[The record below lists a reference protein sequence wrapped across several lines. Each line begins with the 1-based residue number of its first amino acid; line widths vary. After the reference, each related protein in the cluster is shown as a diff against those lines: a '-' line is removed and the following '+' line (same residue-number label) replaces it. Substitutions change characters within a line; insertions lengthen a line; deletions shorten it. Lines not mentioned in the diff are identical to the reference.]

1 MNTLGRIDTHFH
13 IVPDFYAQAVEDT
26 GGDPSGWK
34 TPSWSVE
41 QAKAHMEQLGIQSAV
56 MSVTAPATNIY
67 SNDIEKGRALARK
80 CNDFCAKLAKEDPTR
95 FGWFATMPP
104 LTDIAGCLEEIDRA
118 FNHLGADGV
127 TLLSSY
133 PKDNQSLYLGNESF
147 QPIWEKLESLNAVVF
162 IHPTGSV
169 MPPVNKYAPQPL
181 FDFPQETTRTAADL
195 VLSGTKAKYSNIK
208 MILSH
213 GGGTIPYLAPRISSF
228 QTGVRTPPQLRED
241 FRSFYFDTALTS
253 SKGQLLA
260 LLEVADPSR
269 IFFGSDVP
277 YAPFEAVQYVTKQLD
292 QFFSSNEYKH
302 LAQKVNRENALAL
315 FPKFSKP
322 NL

>member
-1 MNTLGRIDTHFH
+1 MQTLGRIDTHFH
-13 IVPDFYAQAVEDT
+13 IVPDFFAQAIEET

-34 TPSWSVE
+34 TPGWSVE

-56 MSVTAPATNIY
+56 MSITAPGTNIY
-67 SNDIEKGRALARK
+67 SDNIDKGRELARK
-80 CNDFCAKLAKEDPTR
+80 CNDYCAKLAKDDPSR
-95 FGWFATMPP
+95 FGWFATVPP
-104 LTDIAGCLEEIDRA
+104 LTDLAGCLEEIDRA

-127 TLLSSY
+127 TLLSSC
-133 PKDNQSLYLGNESF
+133 PKDNQSLYLGNELF
-147 QPIWEKLESLNAVVF
+147 QPIWEKLASLNAIVF

-169 MPPVNKYAPQPL
+169 TPPVNKFAPQPL

-195 VLSGTKAKYSNIK
+195 VLSGTKAKYPNIK
-208 MILSH
+208 IILSH
-213 GGGTIPYLAPRISSF
+213 AGGTIPFLAPRISGIP
-228 QTGVRTPPQLRED
+228 TGFRTPQQLRED
-241 FRSFYFDTALTS
+241 FRSFYFDTALSS

-277 YAPFEAVQYVTKQLD
+277 YAPLEVVQYVTKQLD
-292 QFFSSNEYKH
+292 DFFSSDENKH
-302 LAQKVNRENALAL
+302 LAEKVNRENALAL

-322 NL
+322 SL